1 MFYVVKSLEARGLVV
16 RQATIVRSHSSPVK
30 GKTVPIVATNLIHL
44 TRYTKD
50 RTLGSHSRFEVPSS
64 SKSNVSDTGEAG
76 LVDATN
82 GTEEL
87 VINDDLPAM
96 SRICEKLEAAKDKV

>member
-16 RQATIVRSHSSPVK
+16 RQATIVRSHTSPVK

-64 SKSNVSDTGEAG
+64 SKSNVSDSGEAG
-76 LVDATN
+76 LVDAN

-87 VINDDLPAM
+87 VINDDFPAM